1 MFPHKEQLGR
11 IMDKLNGM
19 VVFAAVVETGSFTS
33 AARELGQSKSA
44 VSKQV
49 SKLEDRLG
57 ARLLHRT
64 TRKLTLTDV
73 GQAFYERCQRIVE
86 EAEEAELAVTT
97 MQQCPQGRL
106 KISIPHSYG
115 SRHIIPIAAEFMERY
130 QDITVDASFNDR
142 RVDLLEEGF
151 DLAIRIGILQ
161 DSSLIARK
169 ISEVRSHV
177 VSAPAYWDRHGRPH
191 HPQELADHNCF
202 TYSNLDTPNIWR
214 FPQASGDE
222 ISVRVDGRLHSNSGD
237 ISLAVAKAGMG
248 VARLP
253 TFFFCENELKSGV
266 LEEVLKDYAQ
276 ARMGVYAVYPHARH
290 LTTKVR
296 VFIDFLVERLAKS
309 YDDIL

>member
-1 MFPHKEQLGR
+1 
-11 IMDKLNGM
+11 MDKLNGM
-19 VVFAAVVETGSFTS
+19 VVFAAVVETGSFTA

-64 TRKLTLTDV
+64 TRQLTLTDV

-106 KISIPHSYG
+106 KLSLPHSYG
-115 SRHIIPIAAEFMERY
+115 GRHITPILPIFMERY
-130 QDITVDASFNDR
+130 PDITVDISFNDR

-151 DLAIRIGILQ
+151 DLAVRVGILQ

-169 ISEVRSHV
+169 ITEVRSHV
-177 VSAPAYWDRHGRPH
+177 ISAPSYWDKNGRPT

-202 TYSNLDTPNIWR
+202 TYANIDTPNIWR
-214 FPQASGDE
+214 FPQAGGGD
-222 ISVRVDGRLHSNSGD
+222 ISVRVDGRLHSNNGD
-237 ISLAVAKAGMG
+237 ATLEAVKAGLG

-253 TFFFCENELKSGV
+253 TFFFCENELKSGD
-266 LEEVLKDYAQ
+266 LEEVLSDYSQ

-296 VFIDFLVERLAKS
+296 VFIDFLVEQLAKS
-309 YDDIL
+309 YEDVL